1 MESSVAASWTLPLW
15 IGLGETIVAA
25 EVGQE
30 ENVGGVFDELGQIF
44 PFDAVDDRIEV
55 VDLSFENVLLA

>member
-1 MESSVAASWTLPLW
+1 M
-15 IGLGETIVAA
+15 AA